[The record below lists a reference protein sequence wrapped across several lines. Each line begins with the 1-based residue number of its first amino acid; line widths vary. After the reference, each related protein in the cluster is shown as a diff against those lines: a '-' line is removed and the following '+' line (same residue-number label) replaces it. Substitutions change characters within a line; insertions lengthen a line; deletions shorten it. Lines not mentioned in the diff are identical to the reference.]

1 MQRPRA
7 DEYGPYYRAYVERVP
22 DGDVL
27 ETLARQGEETSRL
40 LAAVPREREG
50 FRYREGK
57 WSVRELVGHLVDCER
72 IFCVRALA
80 FARGDRTELP
90 GFDENEYVAQAD
102 FDRRPLA
109 SLAEE
114 LRSVRGA
121 TLAFFRSVTPQT
133 EARRGV
139 ANGVSFTVRSVP
151 YVLAGHELHHVG
163 VLRERYLGRG

>member
-7 DEYGPYYRAYVERVP
+7 DEYGAYYHAYVQHVP

-27 ETLARQGEETSRL
+27 EQLARQGEETSRF

-50 FRYREGK
+50 FRYQEGK

-72 IFCVRALA
+72 IFSVRALA
-80 FARGDRTELP
+80 FARGDRAELP
-90 GFDENEYVAQAD
+90 GFDENRYVAQAD
-102 FDRRPLA
+102 FDHRPLA

-114 LRSVRGA
+114 LRLVRGA
-121 TLAFFRSVTPQT
+121 TLGFFRSVTKET

-139 ANGVSFTVRSVP
+139 ANGASFTVRSVP
-151 YVLAGHELHHVG
+151 FILAGHELHHLG
-163 VLRERYLGRG
+163 VLRERYL